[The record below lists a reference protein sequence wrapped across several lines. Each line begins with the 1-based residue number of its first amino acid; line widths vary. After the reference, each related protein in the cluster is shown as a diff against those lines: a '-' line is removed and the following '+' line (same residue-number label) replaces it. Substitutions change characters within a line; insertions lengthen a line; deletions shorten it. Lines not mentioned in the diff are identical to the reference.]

1 MLFIFY
7 CLVSSFVIAFLLLPV
22 LIDVLTKQHLLD
34 IGGRR
39 KIHKGFIP
47 SMGGIAIFIGL
58 LFSISVWIPLSDL
71 AHYRYLY
78 AAIIFIF
85 IIGLRDDFLPVT
97 PSTKLATQLLS
108 AIMVVWGEGY
118 MGTRITSLCGFLGIY
133 ELPLVVSYALSV
145 FVIIVITNAF
155 NLIDGLDGLA
165 GLIGLIAFTFLAA
178 WFMLVRDG
186 QNHSWT
192 MALLLVA
199 LIGSVIA
206 FLCYNWHPASIFMGD
221 TGSLLLGFIFSVAII
236 KLLQISG
243 NPNFISAYKF
253 HAPISMA
260 VAFAIIPLFDT
271 GRIFLLRLSQGRSPF
286 TPDKLH
292 IHHLLMRMGFNHSQV
307 TLIMGATYVLLLG
320 GTFLLAKHLSDN
332 FLIPILVLV
341 CIGLHFLLDY
351 ILNVVFQYR
360 RRNQMKEE
368 SATIK
373 VNSVSF

>member
-7 CLVSSFVIAFLLLPV
+7 CIVSSFVITFLLLPM
-22 LIDVLTKQHLLD
+22 LIRVLTKQHLLD

-47 SMGGIAIFIGL
+47 SMGGIAIFIGF
-58 LFSISVWIPLSDL
+58 LFSISVWVPLSDL
-71 AHYRYLY
+71 AHFRYLY
-78 AAIIFIF
+78 AALIFIF
-85 IIGLRDDFLPVT
+85 MTGVRDDFLPVS
-97 PSTKLATQLLS
+97 PRTKLATQLLS

-133 ELPLVVSYALSV
+133 ELPLVASYALSV

-165 GLIGLIAFTFLAA
+165 GLIGVIAFTILAG

-186 QNHSWT
+186 QNYSWT
-192 MALLLVA
+192 MALLLIA
-199 LIGSVIA
+199 LIGSVVA

-221 TGSLLLGFIFSVAII
+221 TGSLVLGFVFSVAIV
-236 KLLQISG
+236 KFLQISG
-243 NPNFISAYKF
+243 NPDFVSAYKF
-253 HAPISMA
+253 NAPVSMA

-292 IHHLLMRMGFNHSQV
+292 IHHLLLRMGFDHSQV
-307 TLIMGATYVLLLG
+307 ALIMGLLYLLLLG
-320 GTFLLAKHLSDN
+320 GAYLLAQQLSDN

-351 ILNVVFQYR
+351 LVNAVFYYR
-360 RRNQMKEE
+360 RRHQLREG
-368 SATIK
+368 SAAM
-373 VNSVSF
+373 